1 MSELKETGSSSRRN
15 PLVWISLVVI
25 GLIMFVFLNSKR
37 GDSMPVSTPIVE
49 ETTVVNEASAGTI
62 DRSLLV
68 PPGMRA
74 RQYIEQLR
82 NNGKPYPLEEVFV
95 KAQEYQQEGNLA
107 DAHLTYF
114 FGARE
119 EHVPSIMMM
128 GEMSDPILFRAE
140 DALLDNADVIQA
152 YKWYQKAAEM
162 GYPPANERVASLQ
175 QWARD
180 EAEVGNP
187 LARQLLLNIQ

>member
-37 GDSMPVSTPIVE
+37 GDSIPVSTPIVE

>member
-1 MSELKETGSSSRRN
+1 M
-15 PLVWISLVVI
+15 VVV

-37 GDSMPVSTPIVE
+37 GDSIPVSTPIVE

-74 RQYIEQLR
+74 RQYIARLR

-95 KAQEYQQEGNLA
+95 KAQEYQQEGSLA

-162 GYPPANERVASLQ
+162 GYPPANERVASLH

>member
-1 MSELKETGSSSRRN
+1 MSELKEAGSSSRRN
-15 PLVWISLVVI
+15 PLVWISLVVV
-25 GLIMFVFLNSKR
+25 GLIVFVFLNGER
-37 GDSMPVSTPIVE
+37 GAPIPASTAVVE
-49 ETTVVNEASAGTI
+49 EESVGTI
-62 DRSLLV
+62 DRSLLL

-82 NNGKPYPLEEVFV
+82 DNGKPYPLEEVFV
-95 KAQEYQQEGNLA
+95 KAQEYQQEGSLA
-107 DAHLTYF
+107 DAHLAYF

-128 GEMSDPILFRAE
+128 GEMSDPVLFRAE
-140 DALLDNADVIQA
+140 DSLLDNADAIQA

-162 GYPPANERVASLQ
+162 GYPPASERVASLQ
-175 QWARD
+175 QWAED
-180 EAEVGNP
+180 EAESGNP